1 MTRSLLL
8 LIAIAWNWTS
18 VFTAPPAPAMRIV
31 STSPSITESLF
42 ALGLGSRVVGVS
54 TFCRYPAEALRLPKV
69 GSYLRPDTE
78 VIARLGPDLVLINA
92 GPHQA
97 ERQLTSLGLR
107 TISLAPGSL
116 SSVYSTIHTIGNAAD
131 VSARADALVAEIRN
145 ALDRVHK
152 AVAGRPP
159 KKVLV
164 IVGRRTGTL
173 SDLVAVGSRSYLGEL
188 VDVAGGINVLG
199 GDRPPEY
206 PRISMETV
214 IRLAPDVV
222 VDAAD
227 MGETSES
234 RMRKQPETEAM
245 WRREAAVAAVRANAV
260 HVVTS
265 DAFLVPGPRVVEVAE
280 TLASWLHGFRGR

>member
-1 MTRSLLL
+1 
-8 LIAIAWNWTS
+8 
-18 VFTAPPAPAMRIV
+18 MRIV

-42 ALGLGSRVVGVS
+42 ALGLGPRVVGVS
-54 TFCRYPAEALRLPKV
+54 NFCRYPAAALTLPRV

-78 VIARLGPDLVLINA
+78 MIARLRPDLVLLAA

-107 TISLAPGSL
+107 AMTLEPGTL
-116 SSVYSTIHTIGNAAD
+116 SRIYSTLQAIGDAAD
-131 VSARADALVAEIRN
+131 VRPRADTLVADLRN
-145 ALDRVHK
+145 ALDRIHT
-152 AVAGRPP
+152 ANAARPR

-188 VDVAGGINVLG
+188 IEVAGGINVLS
-199 GDRPPEY
+199 GDRLPEY

-227 MGETSES
+227 MGDTPES
-234 RMRKQPETEAM
+234 RRRRQPETEAM
-245 WRREAAVAAVRANAV
+245 WRREDAVAAVRANAV

-265 DAFLVPGPRVVEVAE
+265 DAFLTPGPRVVEVAE
-280 TLASWLHGFRGR
+280 TLASWLHGTEGR

>member
-1 MTRSLLL
+1 
-8 LIAIAWNWTS
+8 
-18 VFTAPPAPAMRIV
+18 MRIV

>member
-1 MTRSLLL
+1 MTRLLL
-8 LIAIAWNWTS
+8 SLIAIAWGWTT
-18 VFTAPPAPAMRIV
+18 VFTAPPAMRIV

-54 TFCRYPAEALRLPKV
+54 TFCRYPAEAMRLPKV

-78 VIARLGPDLVLINA
+78 VIARLRPDLVLINA

-107 TISLAPGSL
+107 AVTLAPGSL
-116 SSVYSTIHTIGNAAD
+116 SSVYSTIHTIGSAAD
-131 VSARADALVAEIRN
+131 ATARADALVAGIRN
-145 ALDRVHK
+145 ALDRVRK

-188 VDVAGGINVLG
+188 IDVAGGINVIS
-199 GDRPPEY
+199 GDRLPEY

-234 RMRKQPETEAM
+234 RRRRQPETEAM
-245 WRREAAVAAVRANAV
+245 WRREGAVAAVRANAI

-280 TLASWLHGFRGR
+280 TLASWLHGIQGR